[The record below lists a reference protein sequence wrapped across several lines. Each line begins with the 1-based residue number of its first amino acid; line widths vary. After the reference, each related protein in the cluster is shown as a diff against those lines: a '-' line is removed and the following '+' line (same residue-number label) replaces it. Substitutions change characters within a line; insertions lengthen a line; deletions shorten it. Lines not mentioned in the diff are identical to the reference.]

1 MNAPANP
8 PLNPVAKALWFI
20 ENNFA
25 GELTLDQI
33 ADVAGVSRYHVS
45 RAFGEAL
52 GRPITRYVRGRRLTE
67 AAKALVAGATD
78 ILTVALESGY
88 GSHEAFT
95 RAFREQFGQTPESV
109 RAQRHLDNLELVEA
123 HTMNMAMNRSV
134 LKDLAEPRFE
144 TRKAFLAAGLSVR
157 YDYETCGGGIP
168 AQWQRFAP
176 YIGNVPGQIGG
187 DAYGVRYNSDDS
199 GLDYL
204 CGVEVSEFSKLPPE
218 LSRVR
223 VPANRYAVFTH
234 RGHISAIRSTWATI
248 WNTWLAKSGHQ
259 LADAPD
265 FERYDS
271 RFDPRSGNGE
281 VEIWVPLKG

>member
-1 MNAPANP
+1 M
-8 PLNPVAKALWFI
+8 NPVSKALWYV

-25 GELTLDQI
+25 GEITLDEI
-33 ADVAGVSRYHVS
+33 AGVAGVSRYHIS
-45 RAFGEAL
+45 RAFGEAI
-52 GRPITRYVRGRRLTE
+52 GRPITLYVRGRRLTE
-67 AAKALVAGATD
+67 AAKVLASGATD

-109 RAQRHLDNLELVEA
+109 RAQRHLDNIKLVEA
-123 HTMNMAMNRSV
+123 VNMNQPI
-134 LKDLAEPRFE
+134 LKDIAEPRFE
-144 TRKAFLAAGLSVR
+144 SRNAFLVAGLSAR

-176 YIGNVPGQIGG
+176 YIGNVPGQVGT
-187 DAYGVRYNSDDS
+187 DAYGVRFNSDDT
-199 GLDYL
+199 GLDYA
-204 CGVEVSEFSKLPPE
+204 CGVEVSDFSRLPPD
-218 LSRVR
+218 LCRVR

-234 RGHISAIRSTWATI
+234 SGHVSAIRSTWYAI
-248 WNTWLAKSGHQ
+248 WNKWLPKSGHQ

-265 FERYDS
+265 FERYDA
-271 RFDPRSGNGE
+271 RFDARSGAGE

>member
-1 MNAPANP
+1 MNAPVD
-8 PLNPVAKALWFI
+8 PVAKALWYI
-20 ENNFA
+20 EHNFA
-25 GELTLDQI
+25 GELTLDEI
-33 ADVAGVSRYHVS
+33 ANVAGVSRYHVS
-45 RAFGEAL
+45 RAFGEAI

-67 AAKALVAGATD
+67 AAKALASGATD
-78 ILTVALESGY
+78 ILALALESGY

-95 RAFREQFGQTPESV
+95 RAFRDEFGQTPESV
-109 RAQRHLDNLELVEA
+109 RAQRHLDNIELVEA
-123 HTMNMAMNRSV
+123 ILMNHSV
-134 LKDLAEPRFE
+134 LKDIEEPRFE
-144 TRKAFLAAGLSVR
+144 SRNAFLVAGLSVR
-157 YDYETCGGGIP
+157 YDYETCGAGIP

-176 YIGNVPGQIGG
+176 YLGNVAGQIGS
-187 DAYGVRYNSDDS
+187 DAYGIRYNGDDS

-204 CGVEVSEFSKLPPE
+204 CGVEVGEFSNLSPE

-248 WNTWLAKSGHQ
+248 WNKWLPKSGHT

-271 RFDPRSGNGE
+271 RFDPRTGSGE
-281 VEIWVPLKG
+281 VEIWVPLEG

>member
-1 MNAPANP
+1 M
-8 PLNPVAKALWFI
+8 NPVAKALRYI

-25 GELTLDQI
+25 GELTLDEI
-33 ADVAGVSRYHVS
+33 AGVAGVSRYHVS

-67 AAKALVAGATD
+67 AAKALASGATD

-95 RAFREQFGQTPESV
+95 RAFREQFGLTPESV
-109 RAQRHLDNLELVEA
+109 RAQRHLDNIELVEA
-123 HTMNMAMNRSV
+123 VTMNHSI
-134 LKDLAEPRFE
+134 LKDLVEPRFE
-144 TRKAFLAAGLSVR
+144 SRNAFLVAGLSVR
-157 YDYETCGGGIP
+157 YDYESCGAGIP

-176 YIGNVPGQIGG
+176 YLGNVPGQAGSY
-187 DAYGVRYNSDDS
+187 AYGVRYNSDDS
-199 GLDYL
+199 GLDYM
-204 CGVEVSEFSKLPPE
+204 CGVEVGEFSQLAPE

-234 RGHISAIRSTWATI
+234 SGHISAIRSTWHTV
-248 WNTWLAKSGHQ
+248 WNKWLPKSGHQ

-265 FERYDS
+265 FERYGKE
-271 RFDPRSGNGE
+271 FDPRSGSGE

>member
-1 MNAPANP
+1 MNAPLNP
-8 PLNPVAKALWFI
+8 PANPVAKALWYV

-25 GELTLDQI
+25 GELTLDAI

-45 RAFGEAL
+45 RAFGEAI
-52 GRPITRYVRGRRLTE
+52 GRPITHYVRGRRLTE
-67 AAKALVAGATD
+67 AAKALACGATD
-78 ILTVALESGY
+78 ILTVALEAGY

-109 RAQRHLDNLELVEA
+109 RAQRHVDNLELVEA
-123 HTMNMAMNRSV
+123 VTMNHSL

-144 TRKAFLAAGLSVR
+144 TCKAFLVAGLSVR
-157 YDYETCGGGIP
+157 YDYETCGAGIP

-176 YIGNVPGQIGG
+176 YIGNVPGQVGS
-187 DAYGVRYNSDDS
+187 DAYGVRYNSDDG

-204 CGVEVSEFSKLPPE
+204 CGVEVGEFSKLPPE

-234 RGHISAIRSTWATI
+234 LGHIAAIRSTWATI
-248 WNTWLAKSGHQ
+248 WNKWLPKSGHQ

-271 RFDPRSGNGE
+271 RFDARTGNGE

>member
-1 MNAPANP
+1 MNAPT
-8 PLNPVAKALWFI
+8 NPVAKALWYI

-25 GELTLDQI
+25 GELLLDEI
-33 ADVAGVSRYHVS
+33 ANVAGVSRYHAS
-45 RAFGEAL
+45 RAFGEAI
-52 GRPITRYVRGRRLTE
+52 GRPITGYVRGRRLTE
-67 AAKALVAGATD
+67 AAKALASGASD
-78 ILTVALESGY
+78 ILTVALEAGY

-95 RAFREQFGQTPESV
+95 RAFREQFGLTPESV
-109 RAQRHLDNLELVEA
+109 RAQRHVDNIQLVEA
-123 HTMNMAMNRSV
+123 VTMNTSV

-144 TRKAFLAAGLSVR
+144 TRKAFLVAGLSVR
-157 YDYETCGGGIP
+157 YDYESCGGGIP

-176 YIGNVPGQIGG
+176 YLGNVPGQVGT
-187 DAYGVRYNSDDS
+187 DAYGVRYNSDDN

-204 CGVEVSEFSKLPPE
+204 CGVEVGEFSQLAPE

-234 RGHISAIRSTWATI
+234 YGHISAIRSTWSTI
-248 WNTWLAKSGHQ
+248 WSKWLPKSGHQ
-259 LADAPD
+259 IADAPD

>member
-1 MNAPANP
+1 M
-8 PLNPVAKALWFI
+8 NPVSKALWYV

-25 GELTLDQI
+25 GEITLDEI
-33 ADVAGVSRYHVS
+33 AGVAGVSRYHIS
-45 RAFGEAL
+45 RAFGEAI
-52 GRPITRYVRGRRLTE
+52 GRPITLYVRGRRLTE
-67 AAKALVAGATD
+67 AAKVLASGATD

-109 RAQRHLDNLELVEA
+109 RAQRHLDNIKLVEA
-123 HTMNMAMNRSV
+123 VNMNQPI
-134 LKDLAEPRFE
+134 LKDIAEPRFE
-144 TRKAFLAAGLSVR
+144 SRNAFLVAGLSAR

-176 YIGNVPGQIGG
+176 YIGNVPGQVGT
-187 DAYGVRYNSDDS
+187 DAYGVRFNSDDT
-199 GLDYL
+199 GLDYA
-204 CGVEVSEFSKLPPE
+204 CGVEVSDFSRLPPD

-234 RGHISAIRSTWATI
+234 SGHVSAIRSTWYAI
-248 WNTWLAKSGHQ
+248 WNKWLPKSGHQ

-265 FERYDS
+265 FERYDA
-271 RFDPRSGNGE
+271 RFDARSGAGE

>member
-1 MNAPANP
+1 M
-8 PLNPVAKALWFI
+8 NPVSKALWYI
-20 ENNFA
+20 ENNFT
-25 GELTLDQI
+25 GEVTLDEI
-33 ADVAGVSRYHVS
+33 AGVAGVSRYHVS
-45 RAFGEAL
+45 RAFGEAI

-67 AAKALVAGATD
+67 AAKALASGATD

-109 RAQRHLDNLELVEA
+109 RAQRHLDNIELVEA
-123 HTMNMAMNRSV
+123 HTMNPGINQSI
-134 LKDLAEPRFE
+134 LKDLAEPRFA
-144 TRKAFLAAGLSVR
+144 RRNAFLVAGLSVR
-157 YDYETCGGGIP
+157 YDYETCGAGIP

-176 YIGNVPGQIGG
+176 YIGNVPGQVGTE
-187 DAYGVRYNSDDS
+187 AYGVRYNSDDS
-199 GLDYL
+199 GLDYV
-204 CGVEVSEFSKLPPE
+204 CGVEVGDFSQLRPD

-234 RGHISAIRSTWATI
+234 SGHVSAIRSTWYAI
-248 WNTWLAKSGHQ
+248 WNKWLPKSGHQ

-271 RFDPRSGNGE
+271 RFDARSGAGD
-281 VEIWVPLKG
+281 VEIWVPVKG

>member
-1 MNAPANP
+1 M
-8 PLNPVAKALWFI
+8 NPVAKALWYV

-25 GELTLDQI
+25 GEITLDGI

-45 RAFGEAL
+45 RAFGEAI

-67 AAKALVAGATD
+67 AARALASGATD

-95 RAFREQFGQTPESV
+95 RAFREQFGVTPESV
-109 RAQRHLDNLELVEA
+109 RAQRHLDNIELVEA
-123 HTMNMAMNRSV
+123 HTMNHAI
-134 LKDLAEPRFE
+134 LTDLAEPRFE
-144 TRKAFLAAGLSVR
+144 SRKAFLAAGLSAR
-157 YDYETCGGGIP
+157 YDYESCGGGIP

-176 YIGNVPGQIGG
+176 YIGNVPGQIGTH
-187 DAYGVRYNSDDS
+187 AYGVRYNSDDN

-204 CGVEVSEFSKLPPE
+204 CAVEVSEFSQLPE
-218 LSRVR
+218 EFSRVR

-234 RGHISAIRSTWATI
+234 RGHIAAIRSTWHTI
-248 WNTWLAKSGHQ
+248 WNKWLPKSGHQ

-265 FERYDS
+265 FERYGPE
-271 RFDPRSGNGE
+271 FDARSGNGD
-281 VEIWVPLKG
+281 VEIWVPVKG

>member
-1 MNAPANP
+1 MNAPPNP
-8 PLNPVAKALWFI
+8 PVSPVAKALWYV

-25 GELTLDQI
+25 GELTLDEI
-33 ADVAGVSRYHVS
+33 AEVAGVSRYYVS

-52 GRPITRYVRGRRLTE
+52 GRPITHYVRGRRLTE
-67 AAKALVAGATD
+67 AAKALAAGATD
-78 ILTVALESGY
+78 ILTVALEAGY

-123 HTMNMAMNRSV
+123 VTMNHSL

-144 TRKAFLAAGLSVR
+144 TRKAFLVAGLSVR
-157 YDYETCGGGIP
+157 YDYETCGAGIP

-176 YIGNVPGQIGG
+176 HLGNVPGQVGS

-204 CGVEVSEFSKLPPE
+204 CGVEVGEFSKLPPE

-248 WNTWLAKSGHQ
+248 WNKWLPKSGHQ

-281 VEIWVPLKG
+281 VEIWVPLKA

>member
-1 MNAPANP
+1 MNAPLNP
-8 PLNPVAKALWFI
+8 PVNPVAKALWYI

-25 GELTLDQI
+25 GELTLDAI

-52 GRPITRYVRGRRLTE
+52 GRPITRYVRGRRLSE
-67 AAKALVAGATD
+67 AAKALAAGATD

-109 RAQRHLDNLELVEA
+109 RAQRHFDNLELVEA
-123 HTMNMAMNRSV
+123 VTMNHSV
-134 LKDLAEPRFE
+134 LADLAEPRFE
-144 TRKAFLAAGLSVR
+144 TRTAFLVAGLSAR

-176 YIGNVPGQIGG
+176 YLGNVQGQIGS

-204 CGVEVSEFSKLPPE
+204 CGVEVNEFSKLPPE

-248 WNTWLAKSGHQ
+248 WNKWLPKSGHQ
-259 LADAPD
+259 LEDAPD

-271 RFDPRSGNGE
+271 RFDARTGNGE

>member
-1 MNAPANP
+1 M
-8 PLNPVAKALWFI
+8 NPVAKALWYI
-20 ENNFA
+20 ESNFA
-25 GELTLDQI
+25 GELTLDDI
-33 ADVAGVSRYHVS
+33 AGVAGVSRYHVS

-67 AAKALVAGATD
+67 AAKALASGATD
-78 ILTVALESGY
+78 ILAVALESGY

-95 RAFREQFGQTPESV
+95 RAFREQFGLTPESV
-109 RAQRHLDNLELVEA
+109 RAQHHLDNIELVEA
-123 HTMNMAMNRSV
+123 MTMNHSI

-157 YDYETCGGGIP
+157 YDYESCGAGIP

-176 YIGNVPGQIGG
+176 YIGNVPGQTGT

-204 CGVEVSEFSKLPPE
+204 CGVEVGEFSQLPPE

-234 RGHISAIRSTWATI
+234 SGHISAIRSTWHTI
-248 WNTWLAKSGHQ
+248 WNRWLPKSGHQ

-265 FERYDS
+265 FERYGKE
-271 RFDPRSGNGE
+271 FDPRTGSGE

>member
-1 MNAPANP
+1 M
-8 PLNPVAKALWFI
+8 NPVAKALWYI

-25 GELTLDQI
+25 GDITLDEI
-33 ADVAGVSRYHVS
+33 AAVAGVSRYHIS
-45 RAFGEAL
+45 RAFGEAI
-52 GRPITRYVRGRRLTE
+52 GRPITLYVRGRRLSE
-67 AAKALVAGATD
+67 AAKVLVSGATD

-109 RAQRHLDNLELVEA
+109 RAQRHLDTIELVEA
-123 HTMNMAMNRSV
+123 HAMNQPI
-134 LKDLAEPRFE
+134 LKNLPEPRFE
-144 TRKAFLAAGLSVR
+144 SRNAFLVAGLSAR

-168 AQWQRFAP
+168 AQWQRFGP
-176 YIGNVPGQIGG
+176 YIGNVPGQVGT

-199 GLDYL
+199 GLDYA
-204 CGVEVSEFSKLPPE
+204 CGVEVRDFSQLPPE

-234 RGHISAIRSTWATI
+234 SGHVSAIRSTWYAI
-248 WNTWLAKSGHQ
+248 WNQWLPKSGHQ

-271 RFDPRSGNGE
+271 RFDARTGAGE